1 MTDAF
6 GTYFESAKAR
16 ITALGFK
23 VISEDA
29 NRPWG
34 GFLVIDEQ
42 QAAAFCSHFFS
53 GEALKTDQKLSPKI
67 LLVAPQ
73 QRLSWQYHH
82 RRSEVW
88 KALE

>member
-6 GTYFESAKAR
+6 STYFESAKAR

-42 QAAAFCSHFFS
+42 QAVAFCNHFFRV
-53 GEALKTDQKLSPKI
+53 K
-67 LLVAPQ
+67 
-73 QRLSWQYHH
+73 H
-82 RRSEVW
+82 
-88 KALE
+88 